1 MFDFRIINTLDGNQ
15 IIDPSLKTPYDS
27 LTPSEF
33 MEYTEMDQQMAYMDR
48 LERKR
53 QKAAEHQ
60 RKLAKNPLRKIA
72 CMCGII

>member
-1 MFDFRIINTLDGNQ
+1 MFQFRIIAIGDGVD
-15 IIDPSLKTPYDS
+15 IIDRDLQTPYDS

-48 LERKR
+48 LERKQ

-60 RKLAKNPLRKIA
+60 RKLARNPLRKIA
-72 CMCGII
+72 CMCGIM